1 MRRTKS
7 QLVDEISELRQELAA
22 LKGEIDGHPKYTV
35 RPAGT
40 AVREADSDPQKFVE
54 RFDLALRA
62 TNSAIWDWDL
72 ETNLFWSSSGH
83 QRLFG
88 RGDSEI
94 TENFNLEDDDN
105 P

>member
-1 MRRTKS
+1 MADSVGSGGDPMRRTKS

-40 AVREADSDPQKFVE
+40 AVREADSDPQKFAE

-62 TNSAIWDWDL
+62 TNSAIWDWGTSGWSL
-72 ETNLFWSSSGH
+72 TLGALFLR
-83 QRLFG
+83 QR
-88 RGDSEI
+88 
-94 TENFNLEDDDN
+94 
-105 P
+105 